1 MSHRALVNGTAY
13 EIKGGTALI
22 DGTAYSI
29 KSGKTL
35 VGGTAY
41 EVGFAKP
48 VTITY
53 SLGGTNYTHYN
64 HVIHNGIEYTGD
76 GSFVANIGDTIL
88 VRCAPGGMGKM
99 AQIHLNDPGFINPVV
114 TVSNDYAE
122 YNYEVVSDATITKDT
137 GSGTQHRGAINITD
151 DNA

>member
-1 MSHRALVNGTAY
+1 MAHKTMIDGVSYEIKGGKTLVNGTAY
-13 EIKGGTALI
+13 EISG
-22 DGTAYSI
+22 
-29 KSGKTL
+29 GKTL
-35 VGGTAY
+35 VGGAAY

-53 SLGGTNYTHYN
+53 SLGGTNYTYYN

-76 GSFVANIGDTIL
+76 GSFIANIGDTVL

-137 GSGTQHRGAINITD
+137 GSGTQYRGAINITD
-151 DNA
+151 ANA